1 MVDCV
6 FFVTSALK
14 VNGTLSIYSDDERFQ
29 QTIKSIESIQKYC
42 PSNSIHLIDA
52 SHENPPQD
60 QLNVLSNMGVDI
72 YRCSEKHDVIKD
84 LARKG
89 HKSVC
94 ELAILKFF
102 FQEYAPKREN
112 CKRFYKL
119 SGRYWLNEH
128 FKHSFEHENYF
139 AFLKAVDSWMCE
151 SDIKQTGMKKFYE
164 TRMYNLDSNLF
175 DLYIKEV
182 DNMINTCVQYNVNIE
197 HAIYHNLNKYK
208 VVELEKIGV
217 NGYIAPSG
225 EFKDD

>member
-6 FFVTSALK
+6 FFVTSAL
-14 VNGTLSIYSDDERFQ
+14 
-29 QTIKSIESIQKYC
+29 KSIESIQKYC

-128 FKHSFEHENYF
+128 FKHSFEHF
-139 AFLKAVDSWMCE
+139 Q
-151 SDIKQTGMKKFYE
+151 II
-164 TRMYNLDSNLF
+164 F
-175 DLYIKEV
+175 DLVSAGTINFWIKCFR
-182 DNMINTCVQYNVNIE
+182 DGFCKLFFSLLPLRY
-197 HAIYHNLNKYK
+197 
-208 VVELEKIGV
+208 
-217 NGYIAPSG
+217 
-225 EFKDD
+225 